1 MANSL
6 DSAPIAPLLAQLYAQ
21 AAAAPRPAQRPAPDA
36 SAQERADAMAEVY
49 MPIDPEA
56 GRMLYSLIRA
66 ARPEIVVEFGTSFG
80 ISTLHLAAAVRDNGV
95 GRVITTEMSAS
106 KIAAATAT
114 FAAAG
119 LADVIEVRAGDALQT
134 LADLDGPVGLVLLDG
149 WKELYLPVLELLE
162 PRLPSGAL
170 VVADNA
176 SHAGAQSYLDRVR
189 EPARGYVSVNFPSKA
204 NDSMELSCR
213 V

>member
-1 MANSL
+1 MANTL
-6 DSAPIAPLLAQLYAQ
+6 DSGPVSPLIADLYAR
-21 AAAAPRPAQRPAPDA
+21 AAATPRPAQRPGPDA

-49 MPIDPEA
+49 MPIDPVA
-56 GRMLYSLIRA
+56 GRMLYSLVRA
-66 ARPEIVVEFGTSFG
+66 TRPEIVVEFGMSFG

-95 GRVITTEMSAS
+95 GRVVTTEMSAA

-114 FAAAG
+114 FAEAG
-119 LADVIEVRAGDALQT
+119 LADVIEVLAGDALET
-134 LADLDGPVGLVLLDG
+134 LAALPGPVGLVLLDG
-149 WKELYLPVLELLE
+149 WKELYLPVLEILE

-170 VVADNA
+170 VIADNA
-176 SHAGAQSYLDRVR
+176 SHAGAQPYLERVR

-204 NDSMELSCR
+204 DDSMELSCR